1 MKTHIPAKLRKA
13 LIAALFAV
21 SAVAYNAQAE
31 YNDDFNV
38 GSDARNSVTDTY
50 LDADALGY
58 VDFTF
63 RGLDPVLGTA
73 HFTHSIIP
81 VDYYTRL
88 VATVGS
94 SGKYEFHSLK
104 ADQGCDPEYDIHTGQ
119 YSGEGM
125 GYYSTS
131 WSNGNIT
138 MTDEAV
144 MEVTASISA
153 NGAININGASRV
165 TAGNQVT
172 AGEIQL
178 TGSSLTTGNISVS
191 QNDLWVPGEDS
202 IKSSG
207 ELSISGSNANVTA
220 TGTVSAVGAVNVS
233 QGAYL
238 NADKVAAGEIN
249 VNDSSLTAGN
259 ITVTKNSLW
268 VAGGDPIESS
278 GELSISGSNANVTAT
293 GTVSAVGAVNVSQG
307 AYLNADK
314 VAAGEINVNDSS
326 LTAGNITVTKN
337 SLWVAGGDPIES
349 SGELSISGSNANV
362 TATGIVSAAGGVA
375 VSQGAHL
382 NASKIISKVTGN
394 AGYVRALPNQ
404 NLTVTGV
411 VASEKT
417 QYIVDNG
424 YTISL
429 GGIGEL
435 VNEGTEDEPVMVMH
449 GNGNY
454 FGYGEDSNNIK
465 ADAIYVMGDIISDNN
480 SLAALGSA
488 VYDHTEDIDSAAIC
502 VDGSIT
508 GNGNE
513 LFVRGQDAAGI
524 WVSQDI
530 AGDHNELTINDG
542 DIHVGGTLGRTK
554 DGDNGA
560 VGNSLAA
567 GDDITIHQLSDNENL
582 SIDAWNGEVT
592 VEKAS
597 EATLLNSHITAM
609 DDVVIAASETTGS
622 NAKLKLINTDVTSED
637 GDITANQVLVVE
649 NGTLSAE
656 NGNVTAVGVDGKAA
670 TVHAIDLEAGN
681 IKLNADTSS
690 TAEVVLAGDMTST
703 KGTII
708 ISNYNGAD
716 PRVTVDGTQ
725 QAQSTL
731 DISNSNVAVGEDQ
744 KTVKGDMS
752 VAGSTLTV
760 GGNQDSARQLDISS
774 STVDIAGDEKAGTR
788 LGVHSSTLTVGAD
801 QTAGATMAIDSGSKV
816 TVGHVDEE
824 TGELVGGNQK
834 AGMNINIEDSDVT
847 VLADQTSTGGSIII
861 RDLDSTKNPTK
872 VAVNGNQKAK
882 TDITASGAELTVGI
896 IEEIEDEET
905 GEITYELHGGNQT
918 AETGDISLSN
928 AKVAILGH
936 QDATEGN
943 ISITDGTTLKVGAVA
958 EDGEIVQESNQTA
971 KGNITISDSD
981 VTVLGDQTSTEGSI
995 AITDLDPTKNPTK
1008 VAVNGDQKAKTDITA
1023 SGAELTVGI
1032 IEEIEDEE
1040 TGEITYE
1047 LHGGNQTAETG
1058 DISLSNAKVAILGH
1072 QDAMEG
1078 SISVINGSTLMVG
1091 AMTEDGEIVQE
1102 SNQTAKKNITITDS
1116 DVTVLGDQ
1124 TATTG
1129 KIAISVTD
1137 PELYSATVT
1146 VNGDQLAGNGISV
1159 DDATLTVGTI
1169 EETTTPWGW
1178 PVYTL
1183 HGGNQTAETG
1193 DITISHSDVNVLGDQ
1208 TAETGAISVT
1218 KGSDLTVGCLDPN
1231 GFLLHA
1237 GNQTA
1242 DTDITISDSDVK
1254 VLGDQTATTG
1264 KIAISVT
1271 DPELYSATVTV
1282 DGNQLAGNGISV
1294 DDSTL
1299 TVGVVREF
1307 TDMWGNKYSWLN
1319 GGNQTAE
1326 TGDINITNSTV
1337 DILGHQEATA
1347 GSIGVFNSELMVGAI
1362 DSDGEIVQASNQTAN
1377 QDIEIVDSYVNVL
1390 GNQIAEQ
1397 GRIAIQSTGIEGT
1410 TPSEVIIGGEQTAHT
1425 DIIVTDSTLTVGTI
1439 ETIEDEE
1446 TGEITYELSGGN
1458 QTAETGDIRIDGSIA
1473 DILGHQEATAGS
1485 IYVTGGSELTVGAMT
1500 EDGEIVQESDQL
1512 AQQDIKIVDSLVH
1525 VLGNETATEGSIVIT
1540 VGEDGIAPVVTIDG
1554 DQEAGDSI
1562 LTFGA
1567 DLTVGYIEEI
1577 EDEETGEI
1585 TYELHG
1591 GNQTADNGNI
1601 GIVATEA
1608 TVYGNVTATG
1618 EDRGLVFVLDSTYD
1632 VGTSLTANELS
1643 IGTLFDTNASVVTIN
1658 LTSATV
1664 EGEPLETVL
1673 DVDTLKVSKDSTLH
1687 TGNVKMDET
1696 DVTIKGAVEVG
1707 VKDEDPEKAI
1717 AANWDTEGSHLI
1729 TGEDASLK
1737 ANGNIRIAAV
1747 QDGDTIV
1754 VNDGARVAATG
1765 DVTIEGLADALAQVD
1780 NAHVVAK
1787 GDVTFSNAVLSNNA
1801 KPQIRSTE
1809 GDIVLKD
1816 RVEIS
1821 DTQLNILAPEGT
1833 QPGSIVVEKGADV
1846 QLYQGTVDVFNGAL
1860 AGTGTVTA
1868 NDENLVISYD
1878 SPDFNGTINMVRDN
1892 EQTLYIASKG
1902 VGDKAI
1908 LSMHKGSS
1916 LGTIV
1921 GGQDANLGNVVTTD
1935 GSHIQMNAVD
1945 KGNRTT
1951 ATSLNLTA
1959 GTTYELFASTDDTT
1973 GALLAD
1979 TITVSNGINANGA
1992 RVRVHSD
1999 TPLESLADGSR
2010 FTIAG
2015 GTVVSGFNEDVL
2027 YDMVK
2032 PDPTAKRTARALQ
2045 TRNMHVEHTAHGA
2058 DLVVSVNYKGID
2070 DRNTNAVAVRDVI
2083 LPLDVAADH
2092 RPGKLAGSASELD
2105 HVLDALDYT
2114 RSGADAREG
2123 LLSLSGA
2130 ANLIVPNMMMD
2141 ASRHHLSD
2149 LRDHMK
2155 APVCTD
2161 TRKTKG
2167 NVWAAYIGGYDHIGS
2182 DENMHAYS
2190 HSYQGALV
2198 GGDYAL
2204 NCNWAVGLSLG
2215 YQKSIARTEGT
2226 RADADAISGDL
2237 YAVGRTGKYTHRF
2250 SMGLTSYSTDVKRGT
2265 RIAAAG
2271 HTYYGQST
2279 GSADGMSWNFGYQL
2293 SRDFTIN
2300 QVSTIT
2306 PYLAVDVA
2314 LQRIDTLNEKGQG
2327 DASVVTDYEDFVQT
2341 DAALGVA
2348 YSHTFASFNRQTG
2361 VFSLNL
2367 AAHGEFSEHRA
2378 TAKNHFAGYADTWKT
2393 RSMKRAP
2400 FYGEVGADV
2409 IVPFGEHI
2417 SGTAG
2422 VNFEFSADRT
2432 FVGGHAGVNYRF

>member
-1 MKTHIPAKLRKA
+1 MKTHIPTKLRKA

-21 SAVAYNAQAE
+21 SSVAYNAQAE

-63 RGLDPVLGTA
+63 RGLNPVLGTA

-94 SGKYEFHSLK
+94 SGKYEFHTLK
-104 ADQGCDPEYDIHTGQ
+104 ADRGRDPEYDIHTGQ
-119 YSGEGM
+119 YSGEGV

-144 MEVTASISA
+144 MEVTSYITA
-153 NGAININGASRV
+153 NGSLSVNSGSRV
-165 TAGNQVT
+165 TAGNSISAGDITINHAQMTADSITAVQGHTLWIPQADDTYTTGLFSLSNGAVVT
-172 AGEIQL
+172 ANKEIRAQEL
-178 TGSSLTTGNISVS
+178 LVNSSTV
-191 QNDLWVPGEDS
+191 
-202 IKSSG
+202 
-207 ELSISGSNANVTA
+207 NA
-220 TGTVSAVGAVNVS
+220 S
-233 QGAYL
+233 
-238 NADKVAAGEIN
+238 
-249 VNDSSLTAGN
+249 N
-259 ITVTKNSLW
+259 ITVTD
-268 VAGGDPIESS
+268 A
-278 GELSISGSNANVTAT
+278 ISGSQGIIKGLPDSDLTVSGKILTENAKYVASNGYAVKVGTIGDIYNEGTVRGNNNHFGYKEDGTSVLAARVEVNGDVVSNGNMIAATGSNLVAGTPTISIT
-293 GTVSAVGAVNVSQG
+293 GTVGRTN
-307 AYLNADK
+307 
-314 VAAGEINVNDSS
+314 E
-326 LTAGNITVTKN
+326 
-337 SLWVAGGDPIES
+337 
-349 SGELSISGSNANV
+349 
-362 TATGIVSAAGGVA
+362 ATGPAD
-375 VSQGAHL
+375 
-382 NASKIISKVTGN
+382 GN
-394 AGYVRALPNQ
+394 ELYAMKGDITVRALADNTQ
-404 NLTVTGV
+404 LKILAEDGGV
-411 VASEKT
+411 EIKDASAA
-417 QYIVDNG
+417 
-424 YTISL
+424 TI
-429 GGIGEL
+429 
-435 VNEGTEDEPVMVMH
+435 
-449 GNGNY
+449 
-454 FGYGEDSNNIK
+454 EDS
-465 ADAIYVMGDIISDNN
+465 
-480 SLAALGSA
+480 
-488 VYDHTEDIDSAAIC
+488 
-502 VDGSIT
+502 SIT
-508 GNGNE
+508 
-513 LFVRGQDAAGI
+513 AA
-524 WVSQDI
+524 
-530 AGDHNELTINDG
+530 
-542 DIHVGGTLGRTK
+542 
-554 DGDNGA
+554 
-560 VGNSLAA
+560 
-567 GDDITIHQLSDNENL
+567 
-582 SIDAWNGEVT
+582 
-592 VEKAS
+592 
-597 EATLLNSHITAM
+597 
-609 DDVVIAASETTGS
+609 DDVVIAANASEST
-622 NAKLKLINTDVTSED
+622 AKLKLIDTNVTSED

-681 IKLNADTSS
+681 INLDADTSS
-690 TAEVVLAGDMTST
+690 TAEVVLTGDMTST
-703 KGTII
+703 KGNII

-725 QAQSTL
+725 QAQSIL
-731 DISNSNVAVGEDQ
+731 GISNSNVAVG
-744 KTVKGDMS
+744 
-752 VAGSTLTV
+752 
-760 GGNQDSARQLDISS
+760 
-774 STVDIAGDEKAGTR
+774 
-788 LGVHSSTLTVGAD
+788 AD
-801 QTAGATMAIDSGSKV
+801 QTAGTTMTIDSGSKV

-834 AGMNINIEDSDVT
+834 AGGDINIADSDVT
-847 VLADQTSTGGSIII
+847 VLADQTSTGGAIII

-882 TDITASGAELTVGI
+882 TDITASGAELTVGTIETIEDELTGEITYELHGGNQTAETGNISLSNAKVAILGHQDATEGNISVTDGTTLKVGAVAEDGEIVQESNQTAKGDITISDSDVTVLGDQTSTEGSIVITDLDATKNPTKVAVNGNQKAKGSISATKAELTVGI

-943 ISITDGTTLKVGAVA
+943 ISVTGGTTLKVGAV
-958 EDGEIVQESNQTA
+958 
-971 KGNITISDSD
+971 
-981 VTVLGDQTSTEGSI
+981 
-995 AITDLDPTKNPTK
+995 
-1008 VAVNGDQKAKTDITA
+1008 
-1023 SGAELTVGI
+1023 
-1032 IEEIEDEE
+1032 
-1040 TGEITYE
+1040 
-1047 LHGGNQTAETG
+1047 
-1058 DISLSNAKVAILGH
+1058 
-1072 QDAMEG
+1072 
-1078 SISVINGSTLMVG
+1078 
-1091 AMTEDGEIVQE
+1091 TEDGEIVQE

-1137 PELYSATVT
+1137 PELNSATVT
-1146 VNGDQLAGNGISV
+1146 VNGNQLAGNGISV
-1159 DDATLTVGTI
+1159 DDSTLTVGTI

-1231 GFLLHA
+1231 GVLLHA

-1242 DTDITISDSDVK
+1242 DTDITISDSLVH

-1294 DDSTL
+1294 DDSML

-1307 TDMWGNKYSWLN
+1307 TDMWGNTHYWLT
-1319 GGNQTAE
+1319 GGNQTAQ
-1326 TGDINITNSTV
+1326 TGDINIADSMV
-1337 DILGHQEATA
+1337 DILGNQEATA
-1347 GSIGVFNSELMVGAI
+1347 GSIGVFNSELMVGAV
-1362 DSDGEIVQASNQTAN
+1362 DPNGEVLQASNQTAYQN
-1377 QDIEIVDSYVNVL
+1377 IEIVDSYVNVL

-1425 DIIVTDSTLTVGTI
+1425 DIIVADSTLTVGTI
-1439 ETIEDEE
+1439 ETIEDEA
-1446 TGEITYELSGGN
+1446 TGEITYELNGGN
-1458 QTAETGDIRIDGSIA
+1458 QTAETGDISLSNA
-1473 DILGHQEATAGS
+1473 KVAILGHQDATEGNIS
-1485 IYVTGGSELTVGAMT
+1485 VTGGTSLKVGAMT
-1500 EDGEIVQESDQL
+1500 EDGEIVQASNQTAKQNITITDSYVNVLGDQT
-1512 AQQDIKIVDSLVH
+1512 AETGAIAISSIPDTGITSLVS
-1525 VLGNETATEGSIVIT
+1525 V
-1540 VGEDGIAPVVTIDG
+1540 
-1554 DQEAGDSI
+1554 
-1562 LTFGA
+1562 
-1567 DLTVGYIEEI
+1567 
-1577 EDEETGEI
+1577 
-1585 TYELHG
+1585 G
-1591 GNQTADNGNI
+1591 GNQTAGNGIFVTASELTVGTAELVTDETTGEKHVVLTGGNQTALNDDIVISNSTVEVLGDQTAVEGGIKIDKLSLVAVGTIDTDGQAVAGNQLAKQDIEIDSSTLMVMENQTSQEGSINVQTSDDFSLVIVGGTQTAKKNISIFGSKEYEEPTTVMVGEDQIAQEGNI
-1601 GIVATEA
+1601 AINDAQVYVQGKVVALGDGTDGTGIVALA
-1608 TVYGNVTATG
+1608 GA
-1618 EDRGLVFVLDSTYD
+1618 SYD
-1632 VGTSLTANELS
+1632 VDISLQAKELN
-1643 IGTLFDTNASVVTIN
+1643 IGTIDNPSAVTIN
-1658 LTSATV
+1658 VDSLDAD
-1664 EGEPLETVL
+1664 GNPLDTVL
-1673 DVDTLKVSKDSTLH
+1673 DVDKLTVAEGNTLH
-1687 TGNVKMDET
+1687 TGNVKMDAT
-1696 DVTIKGAVEVG
+1696 DVTIQGAVEVG

-1729 TGEDASLK
+1729 SGEGASLK

-1902 VGDKAI
+1902 VGDKAT
-1908 LSMHKGSS
+1908 LSMQKGSS

-2045 TRNMHVEHTAHGA
+2045 TRNMHLEHTAHGV
-2058 DLVVSVNYKGID
+2058 DLVVSENYKGID
-2070 DRNTNAVAVRDVI
+2070 NRNTNAVAVRDVI

-2092 RPGKLAGSASELD
+2092 RPGVLAGSASELD

-2167 NVWAAYIGGYDHIGS
+2167 NVWAAYIGGYDHIGG

-2204 NCNWAVGLSLG
+2204 NCNWAVGLSVG

-2271 HTYYGQST
+2271 HTYHGQST

-2400 FYGEVGADV
+2400 FYGELGADV

>member
-1 MKTHIPAKLRKA
+1 MKTHIPTKLRKA

-21 SAVAYNAQAE
+21 SAVAYNAQAAPVDIVNSSE
-31 YNDDFNV
+31 GYAYLWPSGDVVSSTGYADLTFNGTHSTLGTV
-38 GSDARNSVTDTY
+38 DHWSHDGDAI
-50 LDADALGY
+50 DADHYQGDNTYIELA
-58 VDFTF
+58 
-63 RGLDPVLGTA
+63 PEA
-73 HFTHSIIP
+73 
-81 VDYYTRL
+81 
-88 VATVGS
+88 
-94 SGKYEFHSLK
+94 SGKYVAHSIVANRGKDDNSTIVYPYHDCSDWDAEF
-104 ADQGCDPEYDIHTGQ
+104 G
-119 YSGEGM
+119 YS
-125 GYYSTS
+125 SS
-131 WSNGNIT
+131 WSNGNIN
-138 MTDEAV
+138 V
-144 MEVTASISA
+144 K
-153 NGAININGASRV
+153 NGAIV
-165 TAGNQVT
+165 
-172 AGEIQL
+172 
-178 TGSSLTTGNISVS
+178 
-191 QNDLWVPGEDS
+191 
-202 IKSSG
+202 
-207 ELSISGSNANVTA
+207 
-220 TGTVSAVGAVNVS
+220 
-233 QGAYL
+233 
-238 NADKVAAGEIN
+238 
-249 VNDSSLTAGN
+249 
-259 ITVTKNSLW
+259 
-268 VAGGDPIESS
+268 
-278 GELSISGSNANVTAT
+278 
-293 GTVSAVGAVNVSQG
+293 
-307 AYLNADK
+307 
-314 VAAGEINVNDSS
+314 
-326 LTAGNITVTKN
+326 
-337 SLWVAGGDPIES
+337 
-349 SGELSISGSNANV
+349 
-362 TATGIVSAAGGVA
+362 
-375 VSQGAHL
+375 
-382 NASKIISKVTGN
+382 
-394 AGYVRALPNQ
+394 
-404 NLTVTGV
+404 
-411 VASEKT
+411 
-417 QYIVDNG
+417 
-424 YTISL
+424 
-429 GGIGEL
+429 
-435 VNEGTEDEPVMVMH
+435 
-449 GNGNY
+449 
-454 FGYGEDSNNIK
+454 
-465 ADAIYVMGDIISDNN
+465 
-480 SLAALGSA
+480 
-488 VYDHTEDIDSAAIC
+488 
-502 VDGSIT
+502 
-508 GNGNE
+508 
-513 LFVRGQDAAGI
+513 
-524 WVSQDI
+524 
-530 AGDHNELTINDG
+530 
-542 DIHVGGTLGRTK
+542 
-554 DGDNGA
+554 
-560 VGNSLAA
+560 
-567 GDDITIHQLSDNENL
+567 
-582 SIDAWNGEVT
+582 EVT
-592 VEKAS
+592 
-597 EATLLNSHITAM
+597 SHITANGTLDIKGSSRVTSEGSVTAGAINVTSSQLTAQTITVTDSNTLWVVEEGVRKDDIKTSGALTVQDATVNATNIKVADAVYGSNGIIKGLPDSDLTVSGKILTENAKYVASSGYAVKVETIGDIHNAGTVAEPDWTVRGNNNRFGYKEDGTSVLAAIVEVNGDVVSNGNKIAATGSNLVAGTPTISITGTVGRTDEPTGPADGNELYAM
-609 DDVVIAASETTGS
+609 KGDITVGALADNTHLKILAEDGGVEIKNASAATIEDSSITATDDVVIAAAETDS
-622 NAKLKLINTDVTSED
+622 KKQLKLINTDVTSED
-637 GDITANQVLVVE
+637 GDITAKQVLVME
-649 NGTLSAE
+649 KGTLSAE
-656 NGNVTAVGVDGKAA
+656 NGDVTAVGLNGKAA
-670 TVHAIDLEAGN
+670 SVHAINLEAGN
-681 IKLNADTSS
+681 INLDADTSS
-690 TAEVVLAGDMTST
+690 TADVVLTGDMTST

-725 QAQSTL
+725 QAQSIL
-731 DISNSNVAVGEDQ
+731 DISNSNMAVGEDQ

-760 GGNQDSARQLDISS
+760 GGNQDSARKLDISS

-788 LGVHSSTLTVGAD
+788 LGVHGSTLTVGAD
-801 QTAGATMAIDSGSKV
+801 QTAGTSMAIDSGSKV

-834 AGMNINIEDSDVT
+834 AKMNINIEDSDVT
-847 VLADQTSTGGSIII
+847 VLADQTSTDGSIII

-882 TDITASGAELTVGI
+882 TDITASGAELTVGT
-896 IEEIEDEET
+896 IEEVVDEET
-905 GEITYELHGGNQT
+905 GEITYELH
-918 AETGDISLSN
+918 
-928 AKVAILGH
+928 
-936 QDATEGN
+936 
-943 ISITDGTTLKVGAVA
+943 
-958 EDGEIVQESNQTA
+958 
-971 KGNITISDSD
+971 
-981 VTVLGDQTSTEGSI
+981 
-995 AITDLDPTKNPTK
+995 
-1008 VAVNGDQKAKTDITA
+1008 
-1023 SGAELTVGI
+1023 
-1032 IEEIEDEE
+1032 
-1040 TGEITYE
+1040 
-1047 LHGGNQTAETG
+1047 
-1058 DISLSNAKVAILGH
+1058 
-1072 QDAMEG
+1072 
-1078 SISVINGSTLMVG
+1078 
-1091 AMTEDGEIVQE
+1091 
-1102 SNQTAKKNITITDS
+1102 
-1116 DVTVLGDQ
+1116 
-1124 TATTG
+1124 
-1129 KIAISVTD
+1129 
-1137 PELYSATVT
+1137 
-1146 VNGDQLAGNGISV
+1146 
-1159 DDATLTVGTI
+1159 
-1169 EETTTPWGW
+1169 
-1178 PVYTL
+1178 
-1183 HGGNQTAETG
+1183 
-1193 DITISHSDVNVLGDQ
+1193 
-1208 TAETGAISVT
+1208 
-1218 KGSDLTVGCLDPN
+1218 
-1231 GFLLHA
+1231 
-1237 GNQTA
+1237 
-1242 DTDITISDSDVK
+1242 
-1254 VLGDQTATTG
+1254 
-1264 KIAISVT
+1264 
-1271 DPELYSATVTV
+1271 
-1282 DGNQLAGNGISV
+1282 
-1294 DDSTL
+1294 
-1299 TVGVVREF
+1299 
-1307 TDMWGNKYSWLN
+1307 
-1319 GGNQTAE
+1319 
-1326 TGDINITNSTV
+1326 
-1337 DILGHQEATA
+1337 
-1347 GSIGVFNSELMVGAI
+1347 
-1362 DSDGEIVQASNQTAN
+1362 
-1377 QDIEIVDSYVNVL
+1377 
-1390 GNQIAEQ
+1390 
-1397 GRIAIQSTGIEGT
+1397 
-1410 TPSEVIIGGEQTAHT
+1410 
-1425 DIIVTDSTLTVGTI
+1425 
-1439 ETIEDEE
+1439 
-1446 TGEITYELSGGN
+1446 GGN

-1473 DILGHQEATAGS
+1473 DILGHQEAEAGS
-1485 IYVTGGSELTVGAMT
+1485 IYVTGGSELTVGAIAD
-1500 EDGEIVQESDQL
+1500 DGTIVQESNQTAL
-1512 AQQDIKIVDSLVH
+1512 KDIKIVDSQVH
-1525 VLGNETATEGSIVIT
+1525 VMGNETATEGSIVIT
-1540 VGEDGIAPVVTIDG
+1540 VGEDGLAPVVTIDG

-1567 DLTVGYIEEI
+1567 GLTVGYIEEI
-1577 EDEETGEI
+1577 VDETTGET
-1585 TYELHG
+1585 TYKLHG

-1608 TVYGNVTATG
+1608 TVYGNVTALG
-1618 EDRGLVFVLDSTYD
+1618 DGAGLVAVFDSIYN
-1632 VGTSLTANELS
+1632 VGTSLTANELVVN
-1643 IGTLFDTNASVVTIN
+1643 TVFDTNASVVTIN
-1658 LTSATV
+1658 LNSATV

-1673 DVDTLKVSKDSTLH
+1673 DVDTLKVSKGSTLH

-1821 DTQLNILAPEGT
+1821 DTQLNIQAPEGT

-1908 LSMHKGSS
+1908 LSMQKGSS

-2032 PDPTAKRTARALQ
+2032 PEPTAKRTARALQ
-2045 TRNMHVEHTAHGA
+2045 TRNMHVEHTAHGV
-2058 DLVVSVNYKGID
+2058 DLVVSENYKGID

-2092 RPGKLAGSASELD
+2092 RPGKLAGSASQLD

-2167 NVWAAYIGGYDHIGS
+2167 NVWAAYIGGYDHIGG
-2182 DENMHAYS
+2182 DDNMHAYS

-2204 NCNWAVGLSLG
+2204 NCNWALGLSVG

-2293 SRDFTIN
+2293 SRDFAIN
-2300 QVSTIT
+2300 ESSSIT

-2314 LQRIDTLNEKGQG
+2314 MQRIDTLNEKGQG
-2327 DASVVTDYEDFVQT
+2327 DTSVVTDYEDFVQT

-2348 YSHTFASFNRQTG
+2348 YSHTFTSFNRQTG

-2378 TAKNHFAGYADTWKT
+2378 TAKNHFVGSADTWKT

-2409 IVPFGEHI
+2409 IVPFGQHI